1 MVEVRDCR
9 EQVADRAAVVVVI
22 PVQRQGLVRR
32 DKDLPEE
39 IRARMAART
48 VAQAA
53 AVRAPLVQTETQA
66 ARLAARVLP
75 TSAQPMQA
83 AAAVVLQVLRL
94 QQAEQAAAVRGE
106 DQPQQ
111 PEQQVQQIQ
120 AAAVV
125 GREFQQ
131 SQEPLLAAQVV
142 AALLLCAIPARQ
154 LAPLLAQQTRQHN
167 PAVSPSILSLWM
179 ERW

>member
-9 EQVADRAAVVVVI
+9 EQVVDRVAVVVAI
-22 PVQRQGLVRR
+22 PVQQQESVRQA
-32 DKDLPEE
+32 KDLPEE
-39 IRARMAART
+39 VRARIAART
-48 VAQAA
+48 VAQAV

-75 TSAQPMQA
+75 TSAQRMQA
-83 AAAVVLQVLRL
+83 AAAVVLRVLLL
-94 QQAEQAAAVRGE
+94 QQAEQAAAVRVE

-120 AAAVV
+120 AVAAV

-142 AALLLCAIPARQ
+142 AALLLCAIPVRQ
-154 LAPLLAQQTRQHN
+154 LAPLLVQQTRQHN
-167 PAVSPSILSLWM
+167 PAVTHSIPS
-179 ERW
+179 